1 MKNTFLIS
9 LLLILFVSLLSSCNN
24 SEDKEDFP
32 TLVIPKIGFESPKSY
47 PGLNL
52 TWADEFNET
61 NLNMDNWNYQIG
73 NGCPDLCGW
82 GNNELQYYKKENI
95 SFKDGNLVIT
105 AKNDKTNS
113 NNYSSSRIN
122 TLGKFGF
129 HFGRIDI
136 RAVLPAGQGVWPAIW
151 MLGDEI
157 VNKGWPA
164 SGEIDI
170 MEMIGGSQRENTVH
184 ATLHWDNKGDH
195 ASLGKEYTLN
205 KGTFQDEF
213 HVFSIIW
220 KQDSIIWL
228 IDNVEY
234 NKIDISENEMEEFQG
249 DFHFLF
255 NIAVGGNWPGSP
267 DNTTI
272 FPQYLIVDYIR
283 VFQ

>member
-1 MKNTFLIS
+1 MKNK
-9 LLLILFVSLLSSCNN
+9 LLLLPFIIFGFLLSSCNN
-24 SEDKEDFP
+24 SEDKEP
-32 TLVIPKIGFESPKSY
+32 ISTIIIPKSGFQSPDSY

-52 TWADEFNET
+52 IWADEFDNI
-61 NLNMDNWNYQIG
+61 NLNMENWNIQLG
-73 NGCPDLCGW
+73 NGCPNICGW
-82 GNNELQYYKKENI
+82 GNNELQYYKKENL
-95 SFKDGNLVIT
+95 SFNEGNLIIK
-105 AKNDKTNS
+105 AKNETTNG
-113 NNYSSSRIN
+113 NNYTSSRIN

-129 HFGRIDI
+129 HFGRVDI

-195 ASLGKEYTLN
+195 ASLGKEYILN

-213 HVFSIIW
+213 HVFSIVW

-267 DNTTI
+267 DSTTT